1 MHYVKIIKMFHSLKS
16 CFVLIFIQSSL
27 VTSIEYYQ
35 CSDMFPTDLHL
46 EMVLSCE
53 EYCQCLVNITKR
65 IIDGCQKICCC
76 RVNNVESVTPIST
89 SQMALFQYATSSLP
103 VNNVES
109 VTAISTSQMTSVQYG
124 TPSLPEDHKDKTI
137 KIWLSVTIMLA
148 LITCLVIGLIL
159 KKHRKKEPLIKR
171 RKKGVNFFKDSNEN
185 ETHTQYRQDT
195 GLVKKDIHLALPTT
209 EKKVAFI
216 PV

>member
-1 MHYVKIIKMFHSLKS
+1 MLSRSQAVLQIIKMFHSLKS

-124 TPSLPEDHKDKTI
+124 TPSLPE
-137 KIWLSVTIMLA
+137 
-148 LITCLVIGLIL
+148 
-159 KKHRKKEPLIKR
+159 PLIKR